1 MCLGCFLSRF
11 LYGFPIKHSG
21 LVLVTAISVTIQRP
35 CKHISRQGFLN
46 TGFQVFVDDIRHVLY
61 LGHLVGCEI
70 NDITF
75 HSKGE
80 AVSLDVSVDD
90 FILFDYFSAVL
101 ESV

>member
-1 MCLGCFLSRF
+1 MSWRF
-11 LYGFPIKHSG
+11 S
-21 LVLVTAISVTIQRP
+21 SCNR
-35 CKHISRQGFLN
+35 
-46 TGFQVFVDDIRHVLY
+46 DILY

-101 ESV
+101 EYLFENMLIHHEI